1 MHDIVLIWECV
12 TLNVTNDII
21 FGGIDEVKGI
31 SCDCRHDNK
40 NGIIYSLDPYLD
52 KQQSFEN
59 ILIAKIQKFSC
70 LWNLENLSSLF
81 SKKRWVRM
89 NTYNGLNQ
97 HCIAITI
104 IIIIVIGIAI
114 FYYRAFMDK
123 PCKMYSL
130 MEQHCKYI

>member
-1 MHDIVLIWECV
+1 MYTVPNIPTYC
-12 TLNVTNDII
+12 NVTNNFI

-40 NGIIYSLDPYLD
+40 NVIIYSLDPYLD

-81 SKKRWVRM
+81 SKKR
-89 NTYNGLNQ
+89 
-97 HCIAITI
+97 
-104 IIIIVIGIAI
+104 
-114 FYYRAFMDK
+114 
-123 PCKMYSL
+123 
-130 MEQHCKYI
+130 